1 MVLSINRWGKISDRY
16 GRRIVILVGL
26 IGNGVTTC
34 LFGLSQTLVWAIL
47 MRSCCGL
54 LNGNIGVAKAVVGE
68 LTQKVDPKLKGTAFS
83 LIGLSFG
90 FFC

>member
-1 MVLSINRWGKISDRY
+1 M
-16 GRRIVILVGL
+16 
-26 IGNGVTTC
+26 
-34 LFGLSQTLVWAIL
+34 

-68 LTQKVDPKLKGTAFS
+68 LTVNVDPKLKGTAFS

-90 FFC
+90 FHEINKELE

>member
-1 MVLSINRWGKISDRY
+1 M
-16 GRRIVILVGL
+16 ILIGL
-26 IGNGVTTC
+26 VGNGVTTC
-34 LFGLSQTLVWAIL
+34 LFGLSHSLTWAIM

-68 LTQKVDPKLKGTAFS
+68 LTVNVDPKLKGTAFS

-90 FFC
+90 FHEINKELE